1 MNPSATGGPIL
12 KGTKNRLVKRH
23 PLVSFFALAFAITWG
38 LDALRTLLGLT
49 GLTAGFVLVVAG
61 AGPSL
66 AGFVVAWLVGGRRGL
81 RSLLGRVLKWRVG
94 LGWYLLVLVA
104 FSALLVGVIAAT
116 MALVG
121 QPFRA
126 AFSGP
131 WWLLPA
137 FMPLV
142 LFLGP
147 LQEELGWRA
156 FALPPLMERH
166 GWISAGVVVGLAW
179 AVWHRTPTTWAAIS
193 WSEPLGS
200 AGLLGLMLGAFVP
213 DVALSVLMAWVYR
226 QTQGSALLAGLGMHT
241 AANYALFLPAVPMGP
256 SATTTTWALTWSFAG
271 CLAILALL
279 AASTGREAG
288 VRPPR

>member
-1 MNPSATGGPIL
+1 
-12 KGTKNRLVKRH
+12 
-23 PLVSFFALAFAITWG
+23 
-38 LDALRTLLGLT
+38 
-49 GLTAGFVLVVAG
+49 
-61 AGPSL
+61 
-66 AGFVVAWLVGGRRGL
+66 
-81 RSLLGRVLKWRVG
+81 SLLGRVLKWRVG

-104 FSALLVGVIAAT
+104 FPALLVGIIAAT

-179 AVWHRTPTTWAAIS
+179 AVWHRTPTTWSAIS

-241 AANYALFLPAVPMGP
+241 AANYALFLPAVPTGP

-271 CLAILALL
+271 CLSILALL
-279 AASTGREAG
+279 AASTGREADA
-288 VRPPR
+288 RPPRRTARRGYPAYDAPRPKDSPAPWSQFLTVTWTVACVFTSLVCAFRRESGGHIIR